1 MNALYS
7 SNPFFTEGMWM
18 ILSSY
23 LHRDHIPLF
32 LDYLNAKYVN
42 IEFTSEIEENGC
54 LSFLDVAIQRT
65 ANGSETSVYRKPT
78 FTGLT
83 TKFTSY
89 ILLQFKRNLVSTLVY
104 RAFQI
109 SSSFFNFHKEINYL
123 RKTLFKNGFPFKF
136 TDVWAGKVLNKFYD
150 VAKP

>member
-7 SNPFFTEGMWM
+7 SNPCFTEGMWM

-23 LHRDHIPLF
+23 LSIGTIYLCF
-32 LDYLNAKYVN
+32 LDYLNAKHMN

-54 LSFLDVAIQRT
+54 LSFLDVAIQRI
-65 ANGSETSVYRKPT
+65 ANGFETSVYRKPK

-89 ILLQFKRNLVSTLVY
+89 IPLQFKRNLVSTLVY

-123 RKTLFKNGFPFKF
+123 R
-136 TDVWAGKVLNKFYD
+136 
-150 VAKP
+150 